1 MLFLKEKTL
10 LAKERYEMFKLTLL
24 NFIKQKFDANKYE
37 DFIRGLFG
45 NNAFLFFTVDKI
57 LSLVNLTYFLVIY
70 EID

>member
-1 MLFLKEKTL
+1 MN

-24 NFIKQKFDANKYE
+24 NLIKQKFDATKYE

-57 LSLVNLTYFLVIY
+57 LSLVRFFIIKLKSSMKKLLIFH
-70 EID
+70 